1 MISLKASKVQQDN
14 KVNVS
19 SITNLHINQRS
30 CSPDDVDTK
39 DVKVS
44 YGRNAHDG
52 VDDNPY
58 SQENVDNT
66 SELTRLQRLCD
77 TQQLVIQMM
86 QDNPMHIKGYIV
98 ADDTILAKFI
108 QILTGADNVD
118 IEADD
123 IGEGCFTS
131 HIYRKVHDIYANID
145 NKVVNIKYERADVMK
160 ILRDLNIS
168 TKYVF

>member
-1 MISLKASKVQQDN
+1 MSAMISLKASKVQQDN

-19 SITNLHINQRS
+19 SITNLHIN
-30 CSPDDVDTK
+30 DGNK

-44 YGRNAHDG
+44 YN
-52 VDDNPY
+52 DNPY
-58 SQENVDNT
+58 SQENVDNS

>member
-1 MISLKASKVQQDN
+1 MSAMISLKASKVQQDN

-19 SITNLHINQRS
+19 SITNLHINDS
-30 CSPDDVDTK
+30 NK

-44 YGRNAHDG
+44 YENPDVIARCSSSQSEI
-52 VDDNPY
+52 NPY
-58 SQENVDNT
+58 VDNS